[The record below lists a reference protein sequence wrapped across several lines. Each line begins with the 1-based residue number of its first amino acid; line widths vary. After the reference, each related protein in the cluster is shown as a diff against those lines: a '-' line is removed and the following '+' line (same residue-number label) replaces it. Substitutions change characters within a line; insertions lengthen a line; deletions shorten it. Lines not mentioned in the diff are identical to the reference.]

1 MLSDKLEKEVE
12 DVNRDIKAYEA
23 CLQRSE
29 IESFNVLSEA
39 DFMKEK
45 EKVRVN
51 YLIFSTCSLC
61 LITILI
67 VDISTPLFSATPLLV
82 LPFHELN

>member
-29 IESFNVLSEA
+29 IESFDVLSEA

-51 YLIFSTCSLC
+51 YLIFLTCSLC
-61 LITILI
+61 RITILI
-67 VDISTPLFSATPLLV
+67 EDISNS
-82 LPFHELN
+82 PFFCYPFISLTFL

>member
-29 IESFNVLSEA
+29 IESFDVLSEA

-51 YLIFSTCSLC
+51 YLIFLTCSLC

-67 VDISTPLFSATPLLV
+67 VDISNSLFFCY
-82 LPFHELN
+82 PFFSLTFL